1 MIDFKKYTHA
11 ALFAGGLLFGTA
23 GLKLLSSKDAK
34 NVYAHTTAAA
44 LRVKDCVM
52 KGVDKVQESAADIVA
67 TAKDIQRGTRP
78 PRRTSSSRTPLRRP
92 PRLLP
97 KKRRM
102 PDPPLPVMFRAS
114 ID

>member
-44 LRVKDCVM
+44 LRVKDCVIM
-52 KGVDKVQESAADIVA
+52 R
-67 TAKDIQRGTRP
+67 QRGPNALSVFPFWRF
-78 PRRTSSSRTPLRRP
+78 SL
-92 PRLLP
+92 
-97 KKRRM
+97 
-102 PDPPLPVMFRAS
+102 
-114 ID
+114 

>member
-67 TAKDIQRGTRP
+67 TAKDINCC
-78 PRRTSSSRTPLRRP
+78 
-92 PRLLP
+92 
-97 KKRRM
+97 
-102 PDPPLPVMFRAS
+102 FF
-114 ID
+114 

>member
-44 LRVKDCVM
+44 LRVKDCDIRLNLPTEIRQAKAIVS
-52 KGVDKVQESAADIVA
+52 DRADIVA
-67 TAKDIQRGTRP
+67 TAKDINEERAAKEDVIIEDAAEE
-78 PRRTSSSRTPLRRP
+78 TSEAATEEETE
-92 PRLLP
+92 
-97 KKRRM
+97 
-102 PDPPLPVMFRAS
+102 A
-114 ID
+114 

>member
-44 LRVKDCVM
+44 LRAKDCIMHTVTSVRE
-52 KGVDKVQESAADIVA
+52 GADDIYA
-67 TAKDIQRGTRP
+67 DAKDINEE
-78 PRRTSSSRTPLRRP
+78 
-92 PRLLP
+92 
-97 KKRRM
+97 
-102 PDPPLPVMFRAS
+102 RAAKEDV
-114 ID
+114 IIEDAAEETTEAAAEEEADA

>member
-44 LRVKDCVM
+44 LRVKDCLM

-67 TAKDIQRGTRP
+67 SAKDINEERP
-78 PRRTSSSRTPLRRP
+78 PKEDLVIEDAAEETAEAGAEEETE
-92 PRLLP
+92 
-97 KKRRM
+97 
-102 PDPPLPVMFRAS
+102 A
-114 ID
+114 

>member
-52 KGVDKVQESAADIVA
+52 KGVDKVQEQAGDILADAKAINESRAAEAAAEVIEDA
-67 TAKDIQRGTRP
+67 AEETTEAAAEEEAD
-78 PRRTSSSRTPLRRP
+78 
-92 PRLLP
+92 
-97 KKRRM
+97 
-102 PDPPLPVMFRAS
+102 A
-114 ID
+114 

>member
-44 LRVKDCVM
+44 LRVKDGVM

-67 TAKDIQRGTRP
+67 SAKDINEE
-78 PRRTSSSRTPLRRP
+78 
-92 PRLLP
+92 
-97 KKRRM
+97 
-102 PDPPLPVMFRAS
+102 RAAKEDV
-114 ID
+114 IIEDAAEETTEAAAEEEADA

>member
-52 KGVDKVQESAADIVA
+52 KGVDKGQESAADIVA
-67 TAKDIQRGTRP
+67 TAKDINEE
-78 PRRTSSSRTPLRRP
+78 
-92 PRLLP
+92 
-97 KKRRM
+97 
-102 PDPPLPVMFRAS
+102 RAAKEDV
-114 ID
+114 IIEDAAEETTEAAAEEEADA

>member
-1 MIDFKKYTHA
+1 MINFKKYTHA

-44 LRVKDCVM
+44 LRVKDCLM

-67 TAKDIQRGTRP
+67 SAKDINEE
-78 PRRTSSSRTPLRRP
+78 
-92 PRLLP
+92 
-97 KKRRM
+97 
-102 PDPPLPVMFRAS
+102 RAAKEDV
-114 ID
+114 IVEDAAEEAAEAETEAEAEA

>member
-52 KGVDKVQESAADIVA
+52 KGVDKVQE
-67 TAKDIQRGTRP
+67 RGTRRQGGRHHRG
-78 PRRTSSSRTPLRRP
+78 RR
-92 PRLLP
+92 
-97 KKRRM
+97 
-102 PDPPLPVMFRAS
+102 
-114 ID
+114 

>member
-34 NVYAHTTAAA
+34 KVYAHTTAAA

-52 KGVDKVQESAADIVA
+52 KGVDKIQESTADIVA
-67 TAKDIQRGTRP
+67 TAKDINEE
-78 PRRTSSSRTPLRRP
+78 
-92 PRLLP
+92 
-97 KKRRM
+97 
-102 PDPPLPVMFRAS
+102 RAAKEDV
-114 ID
+114 IIEDAAEETTEAAAEEEADA

>member
-34 NVYAHTTAAA
+34 NVYAHAAA

-67 TAKDIQRGTRP
+67 TAKDINEERAAKEDVIIEDAAEE
-78 PRRTSSSRTPLRRP
+78 TSEAAAEEETE
-92 PRLLP
+92 
-97 KKRRM
+97 
-102 PDPPLPVMFRAS
+102 A
-114 ID
+114 

>member
-52 KGVDKVQESAADIVA
+52 KGVDKAQESAADIVA
-67 TAKDIQRGTRP
+67 TAKDINEE
-78 PRRTSSSRTPLRRP
+78 
-92 PRLLP
+92 
-97 KKRRM
+97 
-102 PDPPLPVMFRAS
+102 RAAKEDV
-114 ID
+114 IIEDAAEETTEAAAEEEADA

>member
-67 TAKDIQRGTRP
+67 TAKDINEERAAKEDVIIEDAADHRGCC
-78 PRRTSSSRTPLRRP
+78 RRRGGCLIPLS
-92 PRLLP
+92 
-97 KKRRM
+97 
-102 PDPPLPVMFRAS
+102 PVMFRAS

>member
-34 NVYAHTTAAA
+34 NAYAHTAAA

-67 TAKDIQRGTRP
+67 TAKDINEE
-78 PRRTSSSRTPLRRP
+78 
-92 PRLLP
+92 
-97 KKRRM
+97 
-102 PDPPLPVMFRAS
+102 RAAKEDV
-114 ID
+114 IIEDAAEETTEAAAEEEADA

>member
-34 NVYAHTTAAA
+34 NVYAHTAAAA

-67 TAKDIQRGTRP
+67 TAKDINEE
-78 PRRTSSSRTPLRRP
+78 
-92 PRLLP
+92 
-97 KKRRM
+97 
-102 PDPPLPVMFRAS
+102 RAAKEDV
-114 ID
+114 IIEDAAEETTEAAAEEEADA

>member
-44 LRVKDCVM
+44 LRVKDCLM

-67 TAKDIQRGTRP
+67 SAKDINEE
-78 PRRTSSSRTPLRRP
+78 
-92 PRLLP
+92 
-97 KKRRM
+97 
-102 PDPPLPVMFRAS
+102 RAAKEDVIS
-114 ID
+114 EDAAKETTEAAAEEEAEA

>member
-1 MIDFKKYTHA
+1 MINFKKYTHA

-44 LRVKDCVM
+44 LRVKDCLM

-67 TAKDIQRGTRP
+67 TAKDINEE
-78 PRRTSSSRTPLRRP
+78 
-92 PRLLP
+92 
-97 KKRRM
+97 
-102 PDPPLPVMFRAS
+102 RAAKEDV
-114 ID
+114 IVEDAAEEAAETETEAEAEA

>member
-44 LRVKDCVM
+44 LRVKDC
-52 KGVDKVQESAADIVA
+52 SFARALSILTHDIVA
-67 TAKDIQRGTRP
+67 TAKDINEE
-78 PRRTSSSRTPLRRP
+78 
-92 PRLLP
+92 
-97 KKRRM
+97 
-102 PDPPLPVMFRAS
+102 RAAKEDV
-114 ID
+114 IIEDAAEETTEAAAEEEADA